1 MQQASQAALFSLI
14 GNTPLVEVTRMDTG
28 PCQLFLKLES
38 QNPGGSIKDRIGRA
52 MIEEAEADGRL
63 KPGGVVV
70 EATAGNTGLGLA
82 LVARIK
88 GYRVVLVVPDKM
100 ASEKIL
106 HLKAL
111 GAEIHLTRSDVGKG
125 HPEYYQDYAA
135 RLAREIPNAWFAD
148 QFNNPANPR
157 AHETTTAPEL
167 WEQMHHDLDAI
178 IVGVG
183 SSGTLTGLSRY
194 FSRVQPQLEFV
205 LADPKGSILAEY
217 VNLGR
222 IASKPGSWAVE
233 GIGEDFIPSIAD
245 FSRVKC
251 AYTISDEESFNTA
264 RMLVRTEGILGGS
277 STGTLLAAALRY
289 CQAQTTPKRVATFVC
304 DTGTRYLTKMY
315 SDGWMVDQGLLHR
328 PQTGDLRDLIGR
340 RFDDGE
346 VVTVAPGDTLLTAFN
361 RMRSADLAQ
370 LPVIDNGCLAGI
382 IDESDLLLHVTSDP
396 ARFSA
401 PVASTMTA
409 QLQTLKP
416 GSSMQQLREI
426 LDRGLTAV
434 VCDDN
439 CNFYGVITRFDL
451 LNHLRRTLS

>member
-1 MQQASQAALFSLI
+1 MQDKSQAALFSLI

-111 GAEIHLTRSDVGKG
+111 GAEIYLTRSDVGKG

-135 RLAREIPNAWFAD
+135 RLAREIPNSWFAD

-157 AHETTTAPEL
+157 AHETTTGPEL
-167 WEQMHHDLDAI
+167 WEQTEHRLDAVV
-178 IVGVG
+178 VGVG
-183 SSGTLTGLSRY
+183 SSGTLTGLSR
-194 FSRVQPQLEFV
+194 FFARAQPELEFV

-217 VNLGR
+217 VNTGA
-222 IASKPGSWAVE
+222 ITSTPGSWAVE
-233 GIGEDFIPSIAD
+233 GIGEDFIPGIAD
-245 FSRVKC
+245 FSRVRS
-251 AYTISDEESFNTA
+251 AYTISDEESFHTA
-264 RMLVRTEGILGGS
+264 RELLRTEGILGGS
-277 STGTLLAAALRY
+277 STGTLLAAALKY
-289 CQAQTTPKRVATFVC
+289 CRAQTEPKRVATFVC

-340 RFDDGE
+340 RFDLGE
-346 VVTVAPGDTLLTAFN
+346 VITVAPTDTLLTAFS

-370 LPVIDNGCLAGI
+370 LPVVESGRLVGL
-382 IDESDLLLHVTSDP
+382 IDESDLLLHVTSE
-396 ARFSA
+396 AGRFKA
-401 PVASTMTA
+401 QVAGTMTA
-409 QLQTLKP
+409 QLQTLRP
-416 GSSMQQLREI
+416 GSSMYQLREI

-434 VCDDN
+434 ICEGDK
-439 CNFYGVITRFDL
+439 FYGLITRFDL
-451 LNHLRRTLS
+451 LNHLRRTLT